1 MSYLLDIFNKR
12 QPAPEVSAPQQ
23 MQRPMAM
30 PSGGPNMPQPDPT
43 ADAALL
49 GTSHNP
55 SQQWNRPMTMPS
67 GGPNTGTPMP
77 TGLDGL
83 VGISGQLPPMD
94 VATAIACGIPPS
106 QINRGPG
113 GNAQNN
119 PMPQMPMP
127 TMGGMWSGITPTAPG
142 MGGVSQMPANPG
154 MGGVGQMPA
163 FQPPQP
169 MPFNN
174 RPMPQWGAPNF
185 SMQNGTIGAPQPSP
199 MNGMMKGMFGVR

>member
-12 QPAPEVSAPQQ
+12 QPAPQVSAPQQ
-23 MQRPMAM
+23 M
-30 PSGGPNMPQPDPT
+30 
-43 ADAALL
+43 
-49 GTSHNP
+49 TS
-55 SQQWNRPMTMPS
+55 PMTMPS
-67 GGPNTGTPMP
+67 GGPNTGALMP
-77 TGLDGL
+77 SAPNF
-83 VGISGQLPPMD
+83 VGEVGQVPPMD

-119 PMPQMPMP
+119 PMPQMGGGMGQPMP
-127 TMGGMWSGITPTAPG
+127 PPGLAGMFPGGATPPPMGAGPGWVPPNPG
-142 MGGVSQMPANPG
+142 MGGVS
-154 MGGVGQMPA
+154 QMPA

-174 RPMPQWGAPNF
+174 RPMPQFGAPNF